1 MAKFKLSFISV
12 CILMGDK
19 LAWVYLLPQAF
30 QKGSPLIGDISK
42 AILNITG
49 GDTIIQIENKW
60 IGDQNN
66 CQNVGTISGTGSLTF
81 GSFEGLIIATGVAST
96 ISLVIALIIHFC
108 KSKKVDSEQILQQE
122 ETKDGLN
129 EKNQCQE
136 EDRGKGMHEQLKT
149 VMRYGS
155 LVIYRGP
162 RIPSLSISSSA
173 RFQLSQLAINLDFDR
188 AQCFIMQISVYY
200 PQPRSLGLNGLLK
213 QVHIIVFT
221 FE

>member
-1 MAKFKLSFISV
+1 
-12 CILMGDK
+12 
-19 LAWVYLLPQAF
+19 
-30 QKGSPLIGDISK
+30 
-42 AILNITG
+42 
-49 GDTIIQIENKW
+49 
-60 IGDQNN
+60 
-66 CQNVGTISGTGSLTF
+66 VGTISGTGSLTF
-81 GSFEGLIIATGVAST
+81 DSFAGLIIATGVAST

-173 RFQLSQLAINLDFDR
+173 RF
-188 AQCFIMQISVYY
+188 
-200 PQPRSLGLNGLLK
+200 
-213 QVHIIVFT
+213 
-221 FE
+221 